1 MRESQYYGWV
11 AWFTAALFF
20 FVMYIVRV
28 APSVLIV
35 PIMHDWKITATSIGT
50 LSGFFYYAYIVLQ
63 IPVGL
68 ILDRGYPVRT
78 LLLSLLCCIIGN
90 VIFSLADVVI
100 WGRIARFLIGVGA
113 AFAFAGSIKVAV
125 LWFKGKY
132 LGLISGLTQTIGM
145 LGAAVG
151 EWSVAELS
159 QTYHW
164 REIMWQISGAM
175 FVVWLM
181 MLVFTR
187 TPSSGSLQIDKQ
199 HSLLKSLRL
208 VLANPQT
215 WINGCYAGLIFL
227 PTLVFGESWGP
238 LYFEKVHGLSHANS
252 AMVCSMIFVGWVIGG
267 VFIGGISDRLG
278 RRKPILIASAVL
290 SLITILIVLYVKH
303 MPMPALITV
312 VILYGIF
319 NTGLV
324 ASYAVGGEINP
335 QSVTAL
341 SMATV
346 NMLSIVLGALTLP
359 LVGIVLDLNWHGT
372 IQDGVRVYQASTYE
386 MAMLLLPCALVLAL
400 ITSLFVKETFCKP
413 LDESSH
419 VA

>member
-132 LGLISGLTQTIGM
+132 LGLISGLTQTMGM
-145 LGAAVG
+145 LGAALG
-151 EWSVAELS
+151 EWGIAVLEHS
-159 QTYHW
+159 YNW
-164 REIMWQISGAM
+164 REIIWLVTGCLI
-175 FVVWLM
+175 VVLVLM
-181 MLVFTR
+181 MIF
-187 TPSSGSLQIDKQ
+187 
-199 HSLLKSLRL
+199 LRL
-208 VLANPQT
+208 PQDYAIEESEEVDWYGILKIVLGNPQT
-215 WINGCYAGLIFL
+215 WINGIYAGLIFL

-238 LYFEKVHGLSHANS
+238 LYLEKVNGLSHAS
-252 AMVCSMIFVGWVIGG
+252 ASMVCSMIFVGWVIGG
-267 VFIGGISDRLG
+267 VSIGAVSDYIG
-278 RRKPILIASAVL
+278 RRRPILLGSSLL
-290 SLITILIVLYVKH
+290 SLL
-303 MPMPALITV
+303 MITV
-312 VILYGIF
+312 VLF
-319 NTGLV
+319 VHDL
-324 ASYAVGGEINP
+324 
-335 QSVTAL
+335 SVH
-341 SMATV
+341 V
-346 NMLSIVLGALTLP
+346 LSI
-359 LVGIVLDLNWHGT
+359 
-372 IQDGVRVYQASTYE
+372 YE
-386 MAMLLLPCALVLAL
+386 
-400 ITSLFVKETFCKP
+400 ECKNG
-413 LDESSH
+413 L
-419 VA
+419 